1 MSHGGVFLAAT
12 RQHVGKTS
20 SSLGLVK
27 ALQKVFKRIGFQKP
41 MGQQHVPIKVEGKSE
56 PVRIDKD
63 CPLFKELLGCT
74 GKYEDMSPLVIPSGY
89 TKNYLDMTVT
99 EQTKTRVRALDDI
112 TTAYDRI
119 AKDSDFVV
127 CEGTG
132 HTAVGSIVGLNNAK
146 IAAHLD
152 VPIVMVVN
160 GGIGSSFDEF
170 YLNQCVI
177 EKEGARLA
185 GVLVNKTDPKKVDQ
199 VRTYLEK
206 SLEGSGV
213 PIIGVVPDKEF
224 FESPCARD
232 FESLFKTQLMAGK
245 K

>member
-1 MSHGGVFLAAT
+1 
-12 RQHVGKTS
+12 
-20 SSLGLVK
+20 
-27 ALQKVFKRIGFQKP
+27 
-41 MGQQHVPIKVEGKSE
+41 
-56 PVRIDKD
+56 
-63 CPLFKELLGCT
+63 
-74 GKYEDMSPLVIPSGY
+74 
-89 TKNYLDMTVT
+89 
-99 EQTKTRVRALDDI
+99 
-112 TTAYDRI
+112 
-119 AKDSDFVV
+119 
-127 CEGTG
+127 
-132 HTAVGSIVGLNNAK
+132 
-146 IAAHLD
+146 
-152 VPIVMVVN
+152 MVVN